1 MGTFHT
7 TTTSTPE
14 PSILVG
20 WAAGVLQP
28 WPEEESPERY
38 ELRQPRW
45 ASDPD
50 EILDALAAAEGM
62 DVEDYEARYVLDT
75 PALLSLTHHSIT
87 AILAAALQ
95 VPDELSPSA
104 VLAVVEGRAPRQD
117 AVAVDHQSALTT
129 LLAS

>member
-7 TTTSTPE
+7 RSTSQQ

-28 WPEEESPERY
+28 WPDETPTEAY
-38 ELRQPRW
+38 VLRRPHE
-45 ASDPD
+45 ASRPV
-50 EILDALAAAEGM
+50 EVLEALAAADGM
-62 DVEDYEARYVLDT
+62 DPVDYAARHIDDT
-75 PALLSLTHHSIT
+75 TALLALTHHSTT

-95 VPDELSPSA
+95 VRDELAPSA
-104 VLAVVEGRAPRQD
+104 VLAVLQGRAPRQD
-117 AVAVDHQSALTT
+117 AGVADRQSALTT